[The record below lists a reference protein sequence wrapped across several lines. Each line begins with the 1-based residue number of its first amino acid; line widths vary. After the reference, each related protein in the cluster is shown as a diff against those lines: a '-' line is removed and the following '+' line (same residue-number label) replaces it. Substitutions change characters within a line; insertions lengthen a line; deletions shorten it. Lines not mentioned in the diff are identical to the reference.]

1 MTVTIHPE
9 ILDGDLQAV
18 QHAGVDE
25 AYAGTLVEH
34 EAAVEVLVPQLPRRR
49 S

>member
-9 ILDGDLQAV
+9 ILDGDQTGWVV

-25 AYAGTLVEH
+25 ACADAMAEH
-34 EAAVEVLVPQLPRRR
+34 QAAVQMLADL
-49 S
+49 